1 MPNKDRCDAFFKMLL
16 NPTGVAYSI
25 LSAMPTAMIIAD
37 VDLRIRFANSKYLD
51 LANCREDDLINKK
64 LDAVRPDT
72 NLQQVIETG
81 QTRTDLLSKTISNA
95 VVDMAIPIYYKGA
108 IVGGVSFLKENQR
121 VQQLNKNLMEALARN
136 KDLSMELKAIK
147 DTAYGAQYTFKDLIG
162 KSQKFV
168 ETVGLAKKIAA
179 YDADI
184 LIIGESGTGKE
195 LFSQAIH
202 SYSPRSNMPFIPV
215 NCSTFSPNLVESE
228 LFGYEQNSFTGA
240 EKGGKPG
247 IFIMA
252 NKGTVMLDE
261 IGELP
266 FDMQAKLLRVLQE
279 RKVRRVGGSVE
290 TSVDVRII
298 AATNKDLAKL
308 VKEGSFREDLYYRLS
323 MLTMKVPP
331 LRERM
336 EDIKLIAD
344 FLLKEWNI
352 RYGRDLRFAEHVYSI
367 LSKHVW
373 PGNIREL
380 RNAVYFAAYT
390 CQENII
396 QDIAIQGYTA
406 GPLTNNIQAD
416 IASGDVKPLK
426 YYTENYELELIGGLL
441 KKHGDSLEAKKIIAQ
456 QLQISLPTLY
466 NKLKNLEK

>member
-1 MPNKDRCDAFFKMLL
+1 MPNRDRCDAFFKMFLS
-16 NPTGVAYSI
+16 PTGVANSI
-25 LSAMPTAMIIAD
+25 LAAMPTAMIIAD
-37 VDLRIRFANSKYLD
+37 VDFRIRFANSKYLE
-51 LANCREDDLINKK
+51 LVGCTENEL
-64 LDAVRPDT
+64 LDRRLDEVRPDT

-95 VVDMAIPIYYKGA
+95 VVDMAIPIYYKNK

-121 VQQLNKNLMEALARN
+121 VQELNKKLMEALARN
-136 KDLSMELKAIK
+136 KDLSIELKALK
-147 DTAYGAQYTFKDLIG
+147 DNAYASQYSFTDLIG
-162 KSQKFV
+162 RSQKFV
-168 ETVGLAKKIAA
+168 ETVALAKKIAA

-184 LIIGESGTGKE
+184 LIMGESGTGKE

-202 SYSPRSNMPFIPV
+202 AHSPRANMPFIPV
-215 NCSTFSPNLVESE
+215 NCSTFSTHLVESE
-228 LFGYEQNSFTGA
+228 LFGYEQNAFTGA
-240 EKGGKPG
+240 DKGGKPG

-252 NKGTVMLDE
+252 NRGTVMLDE

-290 TSVDVRII
+290 TPVNVRVI

-308 VKEGSFREDLYYRLS
+308 VKEGTFREDLYYRLS
-323 MLTMKVPP
+323 MLTMKIPA

-336 EDIKLIAD
+336 DDINLLAD

-352 RYGRDLRFAEHVYSI
+352 RYGRDLQFAEYVYAT
-367 LSKHVW
+367 LSRHIW

-390 CQENII
+390 CNGNVI
-396 QDIAIQGYTA
+396 QDIAIQGYAA
-406 GPLTNNIQAD
+406 GPLVHHIQSD
-416 IASGDVKPLK
+416 IERGKVRPLK
-426 YYTENYELELIGGLL
+426 YYTETYELELINGLL
-441 KKHGDSLEAKKIIAQ
+441 KKYGDSLEAKKIIAQ

>member
-25 LSAMPTAMIIAD
+25 LEAMPTAMIIAD
-37 VDLRIRFANSKYLD
+37 VDLRIRFANSKYLE
-51 LANCREDDLINKK
+51 LVNCTEDELLYKK

-95 VVDMAIPIYYKGA
+95 VVDMAIPIYYKNE

-121 VQQLNKNLMEALARN
+121 VQQLNKNLIEALAMN
-136 KDLSMELKAIK
+136 KDLSMELKALK
-147 DTAYGAQYTFKDLIG
+147 DTAYGAQYTFNDLIG

-168 ETVGLAKKIAA
+168 DTVNLAKKISA

-195 LFSQAIH
+195 LFAQAIH
-202 SYSPRSNMPFIPV
+202 SHSPRANMPFIPV
-215 NCSTFSPNLVESE
+215 NCSTFSTNLVESE

-279 RKVRRVGGSVE
+279 RKVRKVGSSVE
-290 TSVDVRII
+290 SNIDVRVI
-298 AATNKDLAKL
+298 AATNKDLSKL
-308 VKEGSFREDLYYRLS
+308 VKEGTFREDLYYRLS
-323 MLTMKVPP
+323 MLTMHVPA

-336 EDIKLIAD
+336 DDIKLLAD

-352 RYGRDLRFAEHVYSI
+352 RYGRDLRFADYVYYVLKGHI
-367 LSKHVW
+367 W

-390 CQENII
+390 CQGNII
-396 QDIAIQGYTA
+396 KDISIQGYTA
-406 GPLTNNIQAD
+406 GPLTNIAQRD
-416 IASGDVKPLK
+416 IENGDLK
-426 YYTENYELELIGGLL
+426 SLKHYTEAYELELITGLL
-441 KKHGDSLEAKKIIAQ
+441 KKYGESLEAKKLIAQ